1 MSPILI
7 YFIETLLCSG
17 LFLLLYHWFI
27 ARRAGYGFCR
37 KYLIVTMV
45 LASVIPMLNVP
56 LYPPL
61 NTDSKVAVVSEP
73 EKVETVGTVAETTS
87 AVSSEPVSAQAS
99 EVSAPAPEVSA
110 PTEVAIVEQAQA
122 SPVAVSNVQPV
133 YDFIRSN
140 ALLIIYLTGVAV
152 SLLAIAGGAV
162 SVARIRRKSHITQA
176 RSFDLAESEGV
187 ETPFSFLHTIY
198 IGYGYD
204 EKDRCHIL
212 SHEASHVRHHHSIEK
227 LFMSLMRSLFW
238 FNPLMWLAEKC
249 LEDVQEWQADK
260 DALSD
265 GYRLD
270 EYRQTVVNQLFGYN
284 PEMVSGLR
292 SSFTKRR
299 LLKMKQTEYK
309 GGIGLQVCATSLVAA
324 VLFLAFG
331 CGRAKTA
338 DAQPNTPVD
347 YEDLYNTKNYI
358 MTADE
363 FLGDFSGTRTRT
375 ASYVFERDEQGRVIK
390 GVEIYE
396 NKDYTIAP
404 VTIAVNGVER
414 AKSPRDRKLRW
425 INKSTVIIIG
435 GKKSTRADFL
445 ALKEGEY
452 EKIYYFRPKG
462 EKADECSFVYV
473 STPEHQVA
481 PYNYPVIIDN
491 PGFDAPDIIDPKGE
505 SFYEEMFLYQAVNYS
520 VATPDAKFVLDGNF
534 VSYDV
539 FQKYLVNP
547 ENKIPNLL
555 VYRNDA
561 ARKFFGDDCWEVVEC
576 SNRKNVFIWFDR
588 LHGDKVVPQ
597 LGRNGKES
605 SYQDIIDAIAAAK
618 EYNKTI
624 GGPTLVDL
632 RVQKDVTDSQV
643 KELIDNCIDADD
655 PDVYLYMQRTRQI
668 ISEDGNGNRTV
679 RSVYDDNTDNLIEHG
694 YVDLGLSVKWA
705 TCNVGASQP
714 EDYGGYY
721 AWGETAI
728 KNNYVWNTYRYRN
741 GVTGPFTK
749 YNSERGK
756 GTVDH
761 KTVLEPD
768 DDVAHVRWGGDWRIP
783 TKDELEE
790 LLNNCTWT
798 WTTLNG
804 VNGYQVTSNKS
815 GYTDRSIFLPAAGR
829 YLAEMKNETGTRVC
843 IATSTQCAE
852 DADGAYMLYFSQD
865 EREIKPGYREYGV
878 PVRPVMP

>member
-7 YFIETLLCSG
+7 YFIETLLCSA
-17 LFLLLYHWFI
+17 LFLLLYHLFI
-27 ARRAGYGFCR
+27 ARKAGYGFCR
-37 KYLIVTMV
+37 RYLVITMI
-45 LASVIPMLNVP
+45 LASAIPMLNVP
-56 LYPPL
+56 LYPAVK
-61 NTDSKVAVVSEP
+61 TDSKVAMVSEP
-73 EKVETVGTVAETTS
+73 EKVETVETVAEPAP
-87 AVSSEPVSAQAS
+87 AVSPEPVSAPVPEISAS
-99 EVSAPAPEVSA
+99 VPEVSA
-110 PTEVAIVEQAQA
+110 PTEVTAVEQAQA
-122 SPVAVSNVQPV
+122 APVAASNVQQV
-133 YDFIRSN
+133 FDFLQRK

-152 SLLAIAGGAV
+152 SLLAIAAGAV
-162 SVARIRRKSHITQA
+162 SVARIRRKSHITSA
-176 RSFDLAESEGV
+176 SLYDLAESDGV
-187 ETPFSFLHTIY
+187 ETPFSFMHTIY
-198 IGYGYD
+198 MGYGYD

-212 SHEASHVRHHHSIEK
+212 SHEASHVRHLHSLEK
-227 LFMSLMRSLFW
+227 LFMSLLRSLFW

-270 EYRQTVVNQLFGYN
+270 EYRQTIVNQLFGYN
-284 PEMVSGLR
+284 PEMVSGLK

-338 DAQPNTPVD
+338 DTQADAPID
-347 YEDLYNTKNYI
+347 YEDLYNEKNYV

-435 GKKSTRADFL
+435 GKKSTLADFL
-445 ALKEGEY
+445 ALKEGDY
-452 EKIYYFRPKG
+452 NKIYYFRPKG
-462 EKADECSFVYV
+462 KNADECSFVYV
-473 STPEHQVA
+473 STPQHQVA
-481 PYNYPVIIDN
+481 PNGFPVIIDN
-491 PGFDAPDIIDPKGE
+491 PGFDAPDIIDPVGL

-576 SNRKNVFIWFDR
+576 SNRKDVFIWFDR

-605 SYQDIIDAIAAAK
+605 SYQEIIDAIADAK

-624 GGPTLVDL
+624 GGPTLVNL
-632 RVQKDVTDSQV
+632 HVQKDVTDSQV
-643 KELIDNCIDADD
+643 RELIDNCIDADD
-655 PDVYLYMQRTRQI
+655 PDVYLYMQRTRHI
-668 ISEDGNGNRTV
+668 VSEDGKGNRTI
-679 RSVYDDNTDNLIEHG
+679 RSVYEYNTDNLSEHE

-705 TCNVGASQP
+705 TCNVGASKS

-721 AWGETAI
+721 AWGETAT
-728 KNNYVWNTYRYRN
+728 KSDYVWNTYRYRN

-804 VNGYQVTSNKS
+804 VNGYQVTSNKP
-815 GYTDRSIFLPAAGR
+815 GYTDRTIFLPAAGR
-829 YLAEMKNETGTRVC
+829 YMAETRNETGTGVC
-843 IATSTQCAE
+843 IATSTQFDE
-852 DADGAYMLYFSQD
+852 DADGAFMLYASQSG
-865 EREIKPGYREYGV
+865 REIKPGYREYGV
-878 PVRPVMP
+878 PVRPVIP

>member
-37 KYLIVTMV
+37 KYLIITMI
-45 LASVIPMLNVP
+45 LSSVIPMLNVP

-73 EKVETVGTVAETTS
+73 EKVETVGTVAETS
-87 AVSSEPVSAQAS
+87 SVVSPEPVSAQAS
-99 EVSAPAPEVSA
+99 EISAPASEVSA

-162 SVARIRRKSHITQA
+162 SVARIRRKSNITQA

-284 PEMVSGLR
+284 PEMVSGLK

-309 GGIGLQVCATSLVAA
+309 GGIWLQVCATSLVAA

-338 DAQPNTPVD
+338 ETPADAPID
-347 YEDLYNTKNYI
+347 YEDLYNNKNYI

-473 STPEHQVA
+473 TTPGHQVA
-481 PYNYPVIIDN
+481 SYNYPVIIDN
-491 PGFDAPDIIDPKGE
+491 PGFDAPDIIDPVGM

-539 FQKYLVNP
+539 FQDYLVNP
-547 ENKIPNLL
+547 ENQIPNLL

-605 SYQDIIDAIAAAK
+605 SYEDIIDAIAAAK

-632 RVQKDVTDSQV
+632 HVQKDVTDSQV
-643 KELIDNCIDADD
+643 KELIDNCIDAED

-679 RSVYDDNTDNLIEHG
+679 RSVYE
-694 YVDLGLSVKWA
+694 
-705 TCNVGASQP
+705 
-714 EDYGGYY
+714 
-721 AWGETAI
+721 
-728 KNNYVWNTYRYRN
+728 YR
-741 GVTGPFTK
+741 
-749 YNSERGK
+749 
-756 GTVDH
+756 
-761 KTVLEPD
+761 
-768 DDVAHVRWGGDWRIP
+768 
-783 TKDELEE
+783 
-790 LLNNCTWT
+790 
-798 WTTLNG
+798 
-804 VNGYQVTSNKS
+804 
-815 GYTDRSIFLPAAGR
+815 
-829 YLAEMKNETGTRVC
+829 
-843 IATSTQCAE
+843 
-852 DADGAYMLYFSQD
+852 
-865 EREIKPGYREYGV
+865 
-878 PVRPVMP
+878 

>member
-27 ARRAGYGFCR
+27 AHRAGYDFCR

-73 EKVETVGTVAETTS
+73 EKVETVGTVAETS
-87 AVSSEPVSAQAS
+87 SVVSPEPVSAQAS
-99 EVSAPAPEVSA
+99 EVSASA
-110 PTEVAIVEQAQA
+110 EIATVEQAQTA
-122 SPVAVSNVQPV
+122 PVAERSVQQVS
-133 YDFIRSN
+133 DFLRRN

-162 SVARIRRKSHITQA
+162 SVARIRRKSHITCA
-176 RSFDLAESEGV
+176 RSYDLAESDGV

-198 IGYGYD
+198 MGYGYD

-227 LFMSLMRSLFW
+227 LFMSLLRSLFW

-284 PEMVSGLR
+284 PEMVSGLK

-338 DAQPNTPVD
+338 DAQPDTPVD

-390 GVEIYE
+390 GLEIYE

-435 GKKSTRADFL
+435 GKKSTWADFL
-445 ALKEGEY
+445 ALKKGEY

-481 PYNYPVIIDN
+481 PNGFPVIIDN
-491 PGFDAPDIIDPKGE
+491 PGFDAPDIIDPVGM

-539 FQKYLVNP
+539 FQDYLVNP
-547 ENKIPNLL
+547 ENQIPNLL

-576 SNRKNVFIWFDR
+576 SNRKDVFIWYDR

-605 SYQDIIDAIAAAK
+605 SYQEIIDAIADAK

-624 GGPTLVDL
+624 GGPTLVNL
-632 RVQKDVTDSQV
+632 HVQKDVTDSQV

-655 PDVYLYMQRTRQI
+655 PDVYLYMQRTRHI
-668 ISEDGNGNRTV
+668 VSEDGNGNRTV
-679 RSVYDDNTDNLIEHG
+679 RSVYDYNTDNLSEHE
-694 YVDLGLSVKWA
+694 YVDLGLSV
-705 TCNVGASQP
+705 
-714 EDYGGYY
+714 
-721 AWGETAI
+721 
-728 KNNYVWNTYRYRN
+728 
-741 GVTGPFTK
+741 
-749 YNSERGK
+749 
-756 GTVDH
+756 
-761 KTVLEPD
+761 
-768 DDVAHVRWGGDWRIP
+768 
-783 TKDELEE
+783 
-790 LLNNCTWT
+790 
-798 WTTLNG
+798 
-804 VNGYQVTSNKS
+804 
-815 GYTDRSIFLPAAGR
+815 
-829 YLAEMKNETGTRVC
+829 
-843 IATSTQCAE
+843 
-852 DADGAYMLYFSQD
+852 
-865 EREIKPGYREYGV
+865 
-878 PVRPVMP
+878 MP